1 MGIYK
6 APVVSNR
13 YRKIVNHFNNKP
25 KSNVTDKYVIGDP
38 TLNMNSSINLQV
50 NTSAAQALDNKHIH
64 GTQLETIST

>member
-25 KSNVTDKYVIGDP
+25 KSNATDKFAISDP

-50 NTSAAQALDNKHIH
+50 NTSVAHALDNKPIH

>member
-13 YRKIVNHFNNKP
+13 YRKIVNHFNNKT
-25 KSNVTDKYVIGDP
+25 KSNATDKYLISDP

-50 NTSAAQALDNKHIH
+50 NTSAAHAQDNKPIH
-64 GTQLETIST
+64 GT

>member
-25 KSNVTDKYVIGDP
+25 KSYATDKFVISDP
-38 TLNMNSSINLQV
+38 TLNMNSSINL
-50 NTSAAQALDNKHIH
+50 
-64 GTQLETIST
+64 